1 MPREITNLI
10 PSHVSIVDKAAN
22 KRSFLLTKSEKAP
35 NVTTQVEYIVKED
48 ESQQIVYGIVYE
60 PDVEDAHGDFMTA
73 AEIEKAAHIFMK
85 EYQNIDKQ
93 HDFESEVGKVIESYI
108 APADFEIGGQ
118 QVTKGS
124 WVMAVKVEDEMWGL
138 IQKGEFT
145 GFSLAGMAELIE
157 RSAPAPIEDEEKG
170 LLHLMKSLIRRVS
183 KGEIKDDIENAR
195 PLNDV
200 NTAAWRFSDVVDS
213 ERWSWKPDVSRIKA
227 AYDDLGEYVNA
238 LGEGVTKSQ
247 GEEVTDMTQEQIEKL
262 LAENNANLLKSVE
275 ALLTKQAEPESEPQ
289 GEPQADPEGGEPQ
302 QQAEPEASELEKA
315 QAKIAELEKQLS
327 VRPLPASHTEI
338 EKAAA
343 PDKPSYNKYF
353 G

>member
-157 RSAPAPIEDEEKG
+157 RSAPAPIEDNEKG

-183 KGEIKDDIENAR
+183 KGEIKDDIEGAR

-200 NTAAWRFSDVVDS
+200 NTAAWRFSDVVSDES
-213 ERWSWKPDVSRIKA
+213 WSGKPNISRIKA
-227 AYDDLGEYVNA
+227 AYDDLGEYVSA
-238 LGEGVTKSQ
+238 LGEGVTNSQ

-262 LAENNANLLKSVE
+262 LAENNANLLKSMQDLIKGE
-275 ALLTKQAEPESEPQ
+275 DDSKEQESDADDKGADQ
-289 GEPQADPEGGEPQ
+289 GDEVQPT
-302 QQAEPEASELEKA
+302 ELEKA
-315 QAKIAELEKQLS
+315 QAAEIEELKKQLS
-327 VRPLPASHTEI
+327 VRPLPGSHQEV

-343 PDKPSYNKYF
+343 LDKPSYSKYF

>member
-22 KRSFLLTKSEKAP
+22 KRSFLLTKSETAP
-35 NVTTQVEYIVKED
+35 NVSKHIELLVKED
-48 ESQQIVYGIVYE
+48 DPQQIVYGIVYE

-93 HDFESEVGKVIESYI
+93 HDFTSEVGKVIESYI

-157 RSAPAPIEDEEKG
+157 RSAPTEDSEKG

-183 KGEIKDDIENAR
+183 KGEIKDDIEGAR

-213 ERWSWKPDVSRIKA
+213 ERWSWKPDISRIQS
-227 AYDDLGEYVNA
+227 AYSDLGEYVNA
-238 LGEGVTKSQ
+238 LGEGVTKAQ
-247 GEEVTDMTQEQIEKL
+247 GEEVTDMTQEQLQKELDSFKS
-262 LAENNANLLKSVE
+262 EVMDLLKAALPVAKEEEPAQADAPE
-275 ALLTKQAEPESEPQ
+275 AAEPEVD
-289 GEPQADPEGGEPQ
+289 APE
-302 QQAEPEASELEKA
+302 AEPEATELEKA

-327 VRPLPASHTEI
+327 VRPLPASHEAV
-338 EKAAA
+338 EKAEV
-343 PDKPSYNKYF
+343 PDKASYASHF

>member
-157 RSAPAPIEDEEKG
+157 RSAPAPIEDNEKG

-183 KGEIKDDIENAR
+183 KGEIKDDIEGAR

-200 NTAAWRFSDVVDS
+200 NTAAWRFSDVVSDES
-213 ERWSWKPDVSRIKA
+213 WSGKPNISRIKA
-227 AYDDLGEYVNA
+227 AYDDLGEYVSA

-262 LAENNANLLKSVE
+262 LAENNANLLKSMQDLIKGEDDSKEQESDADDKGADQGDEVE
-275 ALLTKQAEPESEPQ
+275 QT
-289 GEPQADPEGGEPQ
+289 D
-302 QQAEPEASELEKA
+302 LEKA
-315 QAKIAELEKQLS
+315 QAAEIEELKKQLS
-327 VRPLPASHTEI
+327 VRPLPASHEEVT
-338 EKAAA
+338 KAEV
-343 PDKPSYNKYF
+343 PDKASYASHF

>member
-213 ERWSWKPDVSRIKA
+213 ERWSWKPDISRIKS

-238 LGEGVTKSQ
+238 LGDGVTKSQ

-262 LAENNANLLKSVE
+262 LAENNANLLKSMQ
-275 ALLTKQAEPESEPQ
+275 ALIKGEDESKDQQDESGAEDK
-289 GEPQADPEGGEPQ
+289 GEEQGGEVEQ
-302 QQAEPEASELEKA
+302 TDLEKA
-315 QAKIAELEKQLS
+315 QAAEIEELKKQLS
-327 VRPLPASHTEI
+327 VRQLPASHEEVT
-338 EKAAA
+338 KAEV
-343 PDKPSYNKYF
+343 PDKASYASHF

>member
-22 KRSFLLTKSEKAP
+22 KRSFLLTKSETAP
-35 NVTTQVEYIVKED
+35 NVSKQVEYIVKED
-48 ESQQIVYGIVYE
+48 EAQQIVYGIVYE

-108 APADFEIGGQ
+108 APADFEIGRQ

-124 WVMAVKVEDEMWGL
+124 WVMAVKVEDEMWTS

-157 RSAPAPIEDEEKG
+157 RSAPTEDTEEKG

-183 KGEIKDDIENAR
+183 KGEIKDDIEGAR

-200 NTAAWRFSDVVDS
+200 NTAAWRFSDVVSDES
-213 ERWSWKPDVSRIKA
+213 WSGKPNISRIKA

-238 LGEGVTKSQ
+238 LGEGVTKAQ

-275 ALLTKQAEPESEPQ
+275 ALLTKQAEPEA
-289 GEPQADPEGGEPQ
+289 EPQAEPEAEPEADAPE
-302 QQAEPEASELEKA
+302 AEPEASELEKA

-327 VRPLPASHTEI
+327 VRPLPASHEAV
-338 EKAAA
+338 EKAEV
-343 PDKPSYNKYF
+343 PDKASYASHF